1 MTEMVSQVTDEER
14 NVVWL
19 MRNNIPLIEE
29 RLEGEMRKCYRRSQ
43 GPLIQSPPIAPNKSF
58 PEHLCSRHHLRHSV
72 CVASGKS
79 HSTELQLVVPF
90 YR

>member
-1 MTEMVSQVTDEER
+1 MREMVSQVTDEER

-43 GPLIQSPPIAPNKSF
+43 GPLIQSSAHRTKQEFS
-58 PEHLCSRHHLRHSV
+58 
-72 CVASGKS
+72 
-79 HSTELQLVVPF
+79 
-90 YR
+90 

>member
-43 GPLIQSPPIAPNKSF
+43 D
-58 PEHLCSRHHLRHSV
+58 CSVMSD
-72 CVASGKS
+72 S
-79 HSTELQLVVPF
+79 
-90 YR
+90 

>member
-29 RLEGEMRKCYRRSQ
+29 RLEEKC
-43 GPLIQSPPIAPNKSF
+43 
-58 PEHLCSRHHLRHSV
+58 
-72 CVASGKS
+72 ASA
-79 HSTELQLVVPF
+79 TEDHKGL
-90 YR
+90 